1 MNEGAVVTRLSTT
14 PVRDRP
20 TWIAYAQMC
29 CYAWF
34 LYSFGATLA
43 LLRDEQ
49 GTSRSVSSIHA
60 SLLAFGGLLGGLLA
74 ARVIDRWG
82 RGHVVRIATIATAA
96 GILVY
101 TAPGGLPV
109 TLSGIFFAG
118 FAGAILLISL
128 NAFILDHQGEAG
140 PSSLTESTALASFA
154 GLIAPLVVGIGVA
167 TLLGWRFGMWS
178 VVVAFVITEI
188 IRGGQVAVFGQ
199 AGRVARHHDG
209 RHLPR
214 RVYWTLAALMCFL
227 ATEFS
232 LTFWGADLLR
242 ERCNFGPAAAASSLA
257 AVVGGMFIGRSFGS
271 RLALRFNTESILKG
285 SIVLALFG
293 FAFAWGFT
301 EWPIVIL
308 GMLITGIGI
317 GVHWPLGLAR
327 AVRSSGGL
335 TDHAAAAASVAGS
348 IAIALAPFGLGAL
361 SDVIGFHEA
370 FLLVPA
376 FLALALVIL
385 IVRPVPDE
393 PGAARV
399 VPTLE

>member
-1 MNEGAVVTRLSTT
+1 MNGGPVATRLSTT
-14 PVRDRP
+14 PLRDRP
-20 TWIAYAQMC
+20 TWIAYVQMC

-34 LYSFGATLA
+34 MYSFGATIA

-49 GTSRSVSSIHA
+49 GTSRSVSSLHG
-60 SLLAFGGLLGGLLA
+60 SLLAFGALLGGLLA

-82 RGHVVRIATIATAA
+82 RGRVLRVATIATAA
-96 GILVY
+96 GILIY

-109 TLSGIFFAG
+109 TLLGVFVAG
-118 FAGAILLISL
+118 FAGTFLLISV

-140 PSSLTESTALASFA
+140 PSSLTESNALSSFA
-154 GLIAPLVVGIGVA
+154 GLIGPLVVGIGAA
-167 TLLGWRFGMWS
+167 TLFGWRVGMWS
-178 VVVAFVITEI
+178 VVVAFVVTEI
-188 IRGGQVAVFGQ
+188 IRGRQVAVFGQ
-199 AGRVARHHDG
+199 AGGVARHHDE

-214 RVYWTLAALMCFL
+214 RVYWTLAAIMCFL

-257 AVVGGMFIGRSFGS
+257 AVTGGMLIGRFFGS

-285 SIVLALFG
+285 SIVLALIG

-301 EWPIVIL
+301 EWPVVIL
-308 GMLITGIGI
+308 GVLITGIGI
-317 GVHWPLGLAR
+317 GVRWPLGVAR

-335 TDHAAAAASVAGS
+335 TDHAAAATSIAGS

-361 SDVIGFHEA
+361 SDAIGLHEA

-376 FLALALVIL
+376 FLVVALVIL
-385 IVRPVPDE
+385 IIRPVPDQ